1 MRHIL
6 SVFILGL
13 AALLAGCSATDKIS
27 QTFGGDKKDPKE
39 MAKIHSVAG
48 VSASSK
54 GDYVTASREFAKAV
68 ELADVPEYYNNL
80 GRSYFW
86 LGRYE
91 DALKSYAKAEELGM
105 SNADFFANIADVFR
119 MQNRTSDAVDYYHK
133 AVALDARNAR
143 SHYELGNILLK
154 QGQFTSAEERFT
166 LVLEIDPTETRA
178 LLGRVILYRMTAQ
191 FEKAYLDM
199 VSLDRRG
206 FAIQNDL
213 REEIIDGVRK
223 QRGLPE
229 DTPRT

>member
-1 MRHIL
+1 MRHL
-6 SVFILGL
+6 SSIFLLGL
-13 AALLAGCSATDKIS
+13 SILLAGCSATEKIS
-27 QTFGGDKKDPKE
+27 QTFTGDKKDPKE

-48 VSASSK
+48 ISASSK

-68 ELADVPEYYNNL
+68 EFADVPEYYSNL

-91 DALKSYAKAEELGM
+91 DALKAFAKAEELGM
-105 SNADFFANIADVFR
+105 SGADFFANIADVFR

-133 AVALDARNAR
+133 AVALDSRSARA
-143 SHYELGNILLK
+143 HYELGNIFLK
-154 QGQFTSAEERFT
+154 QGQFSSAEERFT
-166 LVLEIDPTETRA
+166 LVLEIDPTDTRA

-206 FAIQNDL
+206 YAIQDDL

-223 QRGLPE
+223 ARRLPT
-229 DTPRT
+229 DDPRT